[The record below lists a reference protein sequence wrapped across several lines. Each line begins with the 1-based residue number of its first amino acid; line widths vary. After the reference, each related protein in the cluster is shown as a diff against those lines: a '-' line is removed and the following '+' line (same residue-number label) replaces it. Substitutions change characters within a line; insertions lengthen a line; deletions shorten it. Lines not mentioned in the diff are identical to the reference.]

1 MGILSQRV
9 TSMAESET
17 LKMAKMARE
26 LREQGHAVISL
37 SLGEPDFDTPDHIKK
52 VATRAI
58 EEGFTKYTPVSGIL
72 ELKKAISNK
81 FHKENNLP
89 YAVNQIV
96 VSNGAKQSFAN
107 ICLAMLDEGDE
118 VVVFSPY
125 WVSYVQIIQ
134 MAGGKSVIV
143 KAGIDQDYKVS
154 AEQVEKAITDKTK
167 FILFSSP
174 CNPTGSVFTRH
185 ELDEIAN
192 VVAKF
197 PHVYIVSDEIY
208 EYIQFADKHE
218 SIGSNPL
225 VFDRTIT
232 INGFSKGYAMTG
244 WRLGYLGAPK
254 FIAEACEKIQGQ
266 FTSGA
271 ASFSQKAAVEALE
284 ASNDPTDRMK
294 DAFLV
299 RRDLVID
306 LLNKIKGIKINHP
319 NGAFYLFPDISWFF
333 GKSNGKD
340 TIHNA
345 DDFCDLVMNNVYVG
359 LVSGGAFGAPECI
372 RISYAASEQ
381 ELREA
386 CLRLAEYLGNFK

>member
-26 LREQGHAVISL
+26 LLEQGHSVISL

-58 EEGFTKYTPVSGIL
+58 EDGFTKYTPVSGIL

-154 AEQVEKAITDKTK
+154 ADQVEKAITDRTK

-174 CNPTGSVFTRH
+174 CNPTGSVFTRR

-244 WRLGYLGAPK
+244 WRLGYMGAPK

-284 ASNDPTDRMK
+284 ASNDPTDKMK
-294 DAFLV
+294 EAFLV
-299 RRDLVID
+299 RRDLVIG
-306 LLNKIKGIKINHP
+306 LLSKIKGIKINHP

-340 TIHNA
+340 TIRNA

-386 CLRLAEYLGNFK
+386 CLRLSEYLGNFK